1 MRAAM
6 TESADAERAYY
17 FQDLSSRAIARAAEL
32 SAGCG
37 APGEGGEV
45 PSNPCG
51 DDLGQSDLDLIEAVK
66 AGRCAAL
73 SPWQDAQI
81 REMLFWRS
89 VAFCGYRGKPQ
100 MFPLHQELL
109 MASTFY
115 RTGWRMAEFRYAAVV
130 ELGCGPLGMIEYLPA
145 ARSLCPI
152 AAYSTAGDARGTA
165 DGCASP
171 GTAACPRTNPA
182 SSRGSVGSSA

>member
-145 ARSLCPI
+145 ARRVAFDPLNDQ
-152 AAYSTAGDARGTA
+152 YSRLFANFRSGTIEYISDRA
-165 DGCASP
+165 L
-171 GTAACPRTNPA
+171 
-182 SSRGSVGSSA
+182 